1 MTAPPP
7 TPTFKLISAGL
18 GVLTVFVGVV
28 AMIYNDKL
36 AAAGIITSG
45 LAVTTHALS

>member
-1 MTAPPP
+1 MTTPPDN
-7 TPTFKLISAGL
+7 KNILIKGGL
-18 GVLTVFVGVV
+18 GVVTVLIGVM

-45 LAVTTHALS
+45 LGITAHALA